1 VSSRILAV
9 IASALVLLV
18 GAGAVSGVLPR
29 FANAEAA
36 PAAEIAPIAA
46 PAPLPAT
53 LVADNAQPAATT
65 RQVPQTQAQV
75 QLSFAPVVKQ
85 VAPAVVNVYATTI
98 TQQST
103 SPFANDPFFEKFFGL
118 QGQLFKTRPRESQSL
133 GSGVIVDPRGIIVTN
148 SHVVNGATNVKVAVQ
163 GGHQYDVDVLI
174 NDSKTDLAVLRI
186 KNPGGKTFPAL
197 QFADSDALQVGDLV
211 LAIGNPFGV
220 GQTVTSGIVSAL
232 ARTGVESSDYEA
244 FIQTDAAINP
254 GNSGGALVDLNG
266 RLVGINTAIFTQ
278 SGGSVG
284 IGFAIP
290 ANMARTVANAG
301 ENGGKLVLPWLGAR
315 LQEVTPDIASSLN
328 IDPPRGAMVTEVAPQ
343 SPAEQAGLKS
353 GDVIMAIDGAEV
365 DQPQGLN
372 YRIATKPIG
381 TTARLSYVRNGQSAD
396 TTLKLE
402 PAPGASAPAAR
413 IAGNTRFA
421 GTTASTLTPALAQE
435 LGLPFSAKGV
445 VVTDVEAN
453 SPADQMG
460 LQKGD
465 IVLSLNGTQIGD
477 ADTFKRIASSRVSG
491 WQIVIQRSG
500 QMIRSY
506 VDG

>member
-1 VSSRILAV
+1 MPPS
-9 IASALVLLV
+9 
-18 GAGAVSGVLPR
+18 
-29 FANAEAA
+29 
-36 PAAEIAPIAA
+36 
-46 PAPLPAT
+46 T
-53 LVADNAQPAATT
+53 LVVADASPATT
-65 RQVPQTQAQV
+65 RAVPQSEAQV
-75 QLSFAPVVKQ
+75 QLSFAAVVKQ

-103 SPFANDPFFEKFFGL
+103 SPFANDPFFERFFGL
-118 QGQLFKTRPRESQSL
+118 QGQLFQSRPRESQSL

-148 SHVVNGATNVKVAVQ
+148 SHVVNGATDVKVAVQ
-163 GGHQYDVDVLI
+163 DGRQYSVDVLI

-186 KNPGGKTFPAL
+186 KDPGGKTFPAL
-197 QFADSDALQVGDLV
+197 QFANSDALQVGDLV

-290 ANMARTVANAG
+290 SNMARTVANAG

-315 LQEVTPDIASSLN
+315 LQGVTSDIANSLN
-328 IDPPRGAMVTEVAPQ
+328 IDPPRGAMVTDVAPQ

-353 GDVIMAIDGAEV
+353 GDVITAIDGIGV

-372 YRIATKPIG
+372 YHLATMPIG
-381 TTARLSYVRNGQSAD
+381 GTAKLSYIRGGQTAE

-402 PAPGASAPAAR
+402 AAPGGTADSVDITA
-413 IAGNTRFA
+413 NTRFS
-421 GTTASTLTPALAQE
+421 GTTASTLTPSRAQE

-445 VVTDVEAN
+445 VVEKVKPN
-453 SPADQMG
+453 SPADRMG
-460 LQKGD
+460 LQQGD
-465 IVLSLNGTQIGD
+465 VVISLNGTQISD
-477 ADTFKRIASSRVSG
+477 ADTFKRIASSQVSG

-500 QMIRSY
+500 QTIRSY
-506 VDG
+506 IDG